1 MNVRASG
8 YDDLCHAPNSPL
20 NRDTFLVLEKS
31 RRLESCRSRQ
41 QYQHRSL
48 FGIFGC
54 DRSGLFLIS
63 GSGACRHV
71 SMNPYRMWV
80 IPTSRSAASETENPR
95 RNIAKAVRRV
105 FYRIAVFYVSQNSG
119 PPRSLH
125 DVDL

>member
-80 IPTSRSAASETENPR
+80 IPTRVALHQKQKILAGTSPR
-95 RNIAKAVRRV
+95 LYDVSSIALP
-105 FYRIAVFYVSQNSG
+105 YSM
-119 PPRSLH
+119 
-125 DVDL
+125 